1 MAFVTTFASSAGS
14 LAELQTP
21 PAERPPQLRP
31 WYFVICFGL
40 VSLFADMVYEGARS
54 IIGPYLA
61 TLGASAALVGAVAG
75 VGEFIGYGLRVASGY
90 LVQRRG
96 RYWTWTI
103 TGYALTVLSVPLIGV
118 TNVIAP
124 ALLLYGTERL
134 GKAVRSPAKDTLLS
148 HASTQTGRG
157 TAFGVHQA
165 MDQAGAMAGPLLLA
179 LVLWQYAGNYR
190 LAFGVLILPG
200 VIVLALLFWLRHRV
214 PDPAAYEVGASAAHQ
229 EDSPAAAAEQARAA
243 HQTPPPALL
252 MPRPKALGR
261 TSLRRRLTRIADSLP
276 PLVWQYIGTVGL
288 LSLGIATFPLLAYHA
303 QTQGLLTAAQVPL
316 LFALAMAVD
325 GLSGLVMGRSYD
337 RRGPVVLVLVPVA
350 AGLSAI
356 AFTGNATLVWV
367 GVAIWG
373 VVNGVLDSTVKAVV
387 TELVVPAVRSIAF
400 GWLALARGLGLLLA
414 GVVLGVAYDQSIQLV
429 VWLMAGINAVALVAL
444 LRVLSRMSQTA
455 SVEYR

>member
-1 MAFVTTFASSAGS
+1 
-14 LAELQTP
+14 
-21 PAERPPQLRP
+21 
-31 WYFVICFGL
+31 
-40 VSLFADMVYEGARS
+40 MVYEGARS

-96 RYWTWTI
+96 HYWAWTI
-103 TGYALTVLSVPLIGV
+103 TGYALTVLSVPLIGA

-179 LVLWQYAGNYR
+179 AVLWQYAGNYR
-190 LAFGVLILPG
+190 LAFGVLIVPG
-200 VIVLALLFWLRHRV
+200 IIVLALLFWLRFRV
-214 PDPAAYEVGASAAHQ
+214 PNPVSYEVPAPEAPSAGDPAVPAVLPSVA
-229 EDSPAAAAEQARAA
+229 PAAGTVDEVSALR
-243 HQTPPPALL
+243 PPQP
-252 MPRPKALGR
+252 PDDRGGSGGR
-261 TSLRRRLTRIADSLP
+261 GLRRRVQAGLP

-303 QTQGLLTAAQVPL
+303 QTQDLLTPAQVPL

-325 GLSGLVMGRSYD
+325 GLSGLVMGRYYD
-337 RRGPVVLVLVPVA
+337 TRGPQVLLVVPLA
-350 AGLSAI
+350 AGVSAI
-356 AFTGNATLVWV
+356 AFTDNAVLVWV

-387 TELVVPAVRSIAF
+387 TELVVPAGRSIAF
-400 GWLALARGLGLLLA
+400 GWLALARGLGLLTA
-414 GVVLGVAYDQSIQLV
+414 GVVLGLAYDQSITLV
-429 VWLMAGINAVALVAL
+429 VWLMVGINAVAMAAL
-444 LRVLSRMSQTA
+444 SRVLARL
-455 SVEYR
+455 

>member
-1 MAFVTTFASSAGS
+1 V
-14 LAELQTP
+14 
-21 PAERPPQLRP
+21 
-31 WYFVICFGL
+31 VCFGL

-61 TLGASAALVGAVAG
+61 TLGASAAVVGTVAG
-75 VGEFIGYGLRVASGY
+75 VGEFIGYGLRVGSGY

-96 RYWTWTI
+96 HYWTWTI
-103 TGYALTVLSVPLIGV
+103 TGYALTVLSVPLIGA

-157 TAFGVHQA
+157 KAFGVHQA

-179 LVLWQYAGNYR
+179 AVLWQYAGSYR
-190 LAFGVLILPG
+190 LAFGVLVVPG
-200 VIVLALLFWLRHRV
+200 VIVLVLLFWLRYRV
-214 PDPAAYEVGASAAHQ
+214 PDPAAYEVRASVVHQ
-229 EDSPAAAAEQARAA
+229 AESSAVPEGESRAMDEPGPRATRTPQNQAPEQTSPSQVAGIARA
-243 HQTPPPALL
+243 
-252 MPRPKALGR
+252 GR
-261 TSLRRRLTRIADSLP
+261 VGLP
-276 PLVWQYIGTVGL
+276 PLVRRYIGAVGL

-303 QTQGLLTAAQVPL
+303 QTTGLLTPAQVPL

-325 GLSGLVMGRSYD
+325 GLSGLVMGRYYD
-337 RRGPVVLVLVPVA
+337 MRGPRVLLVVPFA

-356 AFTGNATLVWV
+356 AFTDNATLVWV

-387 TELVVPAVRSIAF
+387 TELVEPAGRSVAF
-400 GWLALARGLGLLLA
+400 GWLALARGLGLLAA
-414 GVVLGVAYDQSIQLV
+414 GVVLGLAYDQSITLV
-429 VWLMAGINAVALVAL
+429 VWLMAGINAVALGAL
-444 LRVLSRMSQTA
+444 SWVLARI
-455 SVEYR
+455 